1 VLDVVLLV
9 GDLEAV
15 ADLGGV
21 DEGDEGL
28 GGTEEAGVDQ
38 GPGGMA
44 GLTVQVELADG
55 PDRCAVPVDD
65 GQRPPAVEGR
75 RVEGR
80 HGLPPCVRQST
91 PLWPRPPSLPSGRFR
106 LTGQSRRTT
115 AGYGTAG
122 VSREPTAPAPARA
135 SRGGGRT
142 EWRGRPPG
150 RRAGWR
156 RPRSCRGRRS
166 AGRTRPGRP
175 PPRGPRRRPASRRR
189 WPAPWSGTA
198 PSRGRRSPARRP
210 RRPGPRPG
218 SRRPPRPANRCTSA
232 CRPGRPGAVPRR
244 RWRGGPGG

>member
-1 VLDVVLLV
+1 MRAGRGRWVGGPGDHFRGRVVVDAVVGEQLGFLLGAELVVEVDLWAVLDVVLLV

-28 GGTEEAGVDQ
+28 GGAEEAGVDQ

-44 GLTVQVELADG
+44 GLAVQVELADR

-65 GQRPPAVEGR
+65 GQRPPAVQGR

-91 PLWPRPPSLPSGRFR
+91 PLWPRPPSLPAGGFR

-122 VSREPTAPAPARA
+122 VSREPTAPAPGRA
-135 SRGGGRT
+135 SRG
-142 EWRGRPPG
+142 
-150 RRAGWR
+150 
-156 RPRSCRGRRS
+156 
-166 AGRTRPGRP
+166 AGRT
-175 PPRGPRRRPASRRR
+175 A
-189 WPAPWSGTA
+189 
-198 PSRGRRSPARRP
+198 
-210 RRPGPRPG
+210 
-218 SRRPPRPANRCTSA
+218 
-232 CRPGRPGAVPRR
+232 
-244 RWRGGPGG
+244 